1 MTENKYKILVVDD
14 EPANIE
20 IIIQNFLYTKFQ
32 MLAAMNG
39 EMAVMLAETSRPD
52 LIILDWHMPGMSG
65 LDVIK
70 ELKSKENTKDIV
82 IIMATAIHTSSENL
96 KQALEEGAFDFLR
109 KPFDKIELE
118 ARVKSALNF
127 VESQNKIRKQQENL
141 FKQKE
146 MQLKETIESKKR
158 ELITS
163 ALQIIRLNEMNQNLI
178 ENLVKL
184 LPQVKNVTNKA
195 IRDLINEYKVQ
206 IIDNNWNEFETR
218 FKQVHIQFYDNLRK
232 QFPNLTQNEI
242 KICAFLRLNMNVNE
256 ISAITYQSTE
266 SVRKAKFRLRKKL
279 YVENENDMINLLVKL

>member
-256 ISAITYQSTE
+256 ISAITYQSAE

>member
-1 MTENKYKILVVDD
+1 MAFILVVDD

-109 KPFDKIELE
+109 KIVDG
-118 ARVKSALNF
+118 
-127 VESQNKIRKQQENL
+127 
-141 FKQKE
+141 
-146 MQLKETIESKKR
+146 T
-158 ELITS
+158 
-163 ALQIIRLNEMNQNLI
+163 
-178 ENLVKL
+178 
-184 LPQVKNVTNKA
+184 
-195 IRDLINEYKVQ
+195 
-206 IIDNNWNEFETR
+206 
-218 FKQVHIQFYDNLRK
+218 
-232 QFPNLTQNEI
+232 
-242 KICAFLRLNMNVNE
+242 
-256 ISAITYQSTE
+256 
-266 SVRKAKFRLRKKL
+266 
-279 YVENENDMINLLVKL
+279 